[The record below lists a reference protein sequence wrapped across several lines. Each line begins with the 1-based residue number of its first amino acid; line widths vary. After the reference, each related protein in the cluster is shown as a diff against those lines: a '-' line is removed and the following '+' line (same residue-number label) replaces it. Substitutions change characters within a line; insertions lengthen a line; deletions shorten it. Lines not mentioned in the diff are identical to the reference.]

1 MIHPLASES
10 IRQKLAEANARRRNP
25 EALLDAADL
34 DLTDAARRKV
44 IARLCEMP
52 LLHRNTYLRA
62 LAGGSPQSALE
73 AFCAMCVGWD
83 DVPETCTDPACPLYP
98 YRPQ

>member
-10 IRQKLAEANARRRNP
+10 IRRKLAEANARRRHP
-25 EALLDAADL
+25 ATLLDAAEL

-44 IARLCEMP
+44 LDRLREMP
-52 LLHRNTYLRA
+52 ILHRNTYLRA
-62 LAGGSPQSALE
+62 LAGGSPQSAIE
-73 AFCAMCVGWD
+73 AFCSMCVGWEE
-83 DVPETCTDPACPLYP
+83 VPETCTDPACPLYP